1 MPSRAPKKQVKK
13 SVKKRTS
20 GIRVKKQS
28 WVKEYSFPLG
38 VLIFFVIVG
47 VIVIAYAA
55 WQRYEFMATVKD
67 AVAETG
73 VEYGEGTQFTS
84 GGLGEESTIFG
95 NCSAENI
102 LIDFEDETWQ
112 NFLTVS
118 KPNQVQYNVVDRNG
132 SKQLAV
138 RIPVKEGGSFVV
150 RFVDTFAVGKY
161 HTSFT
166 LDYDKSK
173 MVSNERYKTVN
184 LLGTEIGESNAKTN
198 SAMLRLEL
206 SKLNGQMLNY
216 YYLSYRDFQTLV
228 VDKATPYNMKYEPK
242 YAHLRLTEAPPFNMT
257 VVRYDNPLRNRGSI
271 HKGTNTF
278 FVGRNQT
285 SETGFSRKVQPSI
298 LIATQ
303 TSSLTTGEYYEF
315 FIDNFRLIGCR

>member
-1 MPSRAPKKQVKK
+1 MPAKAPKKQLKK
-13 SVKKRTS
+13 SASTRR
-20 GIRVKKQS
+20 IKKQS

-38 VLIFFVIVG
+38 VLIFFLIVG
-47 VIVIAYAA
+47 SVVIAYTL

-73 VEYGEGTQFTS
+73 IEYGEGTQFTS
-84 GGLGEESTIFG
+84 GGFGEENVIFG

-102 LIDFEDETWQ
+102 LVDFEDETWQ
-112 NFLTVS
+112 NYLTIS
-118 KPNQVQYNVVDRNG
+118 NPNQVQYNVVDRNG

-138 RIPVKEGGSFVV
+138 RIPVKEGGSFVL
-150 RFVDTFAVGKY
+150 RFVDTFDFGRY
-161 HTSFT
+161 YTSFA

-184 LLGTEIGESNAKTN
+184 LLGTEIAESNAKTN

-216 YYLSYRDFQTLV
+216 YYLSYRDFQTLI

-242 YAHLRLTEAPPFNMT
+242 YSHLRLTETPPFNMT

-271 HKGTNTF
+271 YKGTNTF

-285 SETGFSRKVQPSI
+285 SEVNFSRKVKPSI
-298 LIATQ
+298 LISTQ

-315 FIDNFRLIGCR
+315 FIDNFKLTGCR